1 VPDSLSGKVA
11 IVAGAS
17 RGCGRG
23 IALAL
28 GDAGATVYVTGR
40 TTRNGPKPVDSAP
53 GTIED
58 TADEV
63 TRRGG
68 RGIPVPIDHR
78 DAAQVEE
85 LFARVHRE
93 QGRLDI
99 LACAV
104 WGGNERFL
112 DPVWQKP
119 FWSQSARVWDECMGA
134 GPQAFWIAAHAASR
148 LMAEQ
153 GSGLIVAIT
162 EPIIEDSSTPFS
174 GNLQWDLFE
183 HLPHY
188 SLNRLVGVLARDA
201 RPAGIAIIGLLPGF
215 MKTERVEMHLT
226 DEETRKQYHYDLAE
240 STEYAGRAVAALA
253 ADPNVLSKAG
263 ELIFVADAAK
273 EYGFTDVDGRYID
286 NFYRAAGRI
295 K

>member
-1 VPDSLSGKVA
+1 MVA
-11 IVAGAS
+11 VVAGAS

-40 TTRNGPKPVDSAP
+40 TTRSGPKPVDQAP

-68 RGIPVPIDHR
+68 LGIPVAIDHT
-78 DAAQVEE
+78 DPAQVEE
-85 LFARVHRE
+85 LFARVHQD
-93 QGRLDI
+93 QGRLDV

-104 WGGNERFL
+104 WGGNERFT
-112 DPVWQKP
+112 DPVWQQP
-119 FWSQSARVWDECMGA
+119 FWNQPVRVWDECMGA

-148 LMAEQ
+148 LMARQ
-153 GSGLIVAIT
+153 GTGLIVAIT
-162 EPIIEDSSTPFS
+162 EPMVELTPFS

-188 SLNRLVGVLARDA
+188 SLNRLVRVLAYA
-201 RPAGIAIIGLLPGF
+201 AHAEGIAIVGLLPGF
-215 MKTERVEMHLT
+215 MKTERVEVHMR
-226 DEETRKQYHYDLAE
+226 DEDLQKRYRYDLAE

-253 ADPNVLSKAG
+253 ADPNVLNKAG

-273 EYGFTDVDGRYID
+273 EYGFTDIDGRYIE

-295 K
+295 G